1 MDRSFRTTPRSMRVL
16 TLSSSFLRTILL
28 GFFFVALF
36 ELGTEQDKLNCF
48 EFGGWMEI
56 NKGFMFHVVLCEDDK
71 NCKGWLGTTISIIA
85 RTLRSMISSE
95 PIRTFLPTD
104 AFFDK

>member
-1 MDRSFRTTPRSMRVL
+1 
-16 TLSSSFLRTILL
+16 
-28 GFFFVALF
+28 
-36 ELGTEQDKLNCF
+36 
-48 EFGGWMEI
+48 MEI

-104 AFFDK
+104 AFFDKSMQEARKMVMLANEARSNAMQAVTKSN

>member
-28 GFFFVALF
+28 GLFFVALF

-56 NKGFMFHVVLCEDDK
+56 NKGFMLFFAKMTRIV
-71 NCKGWLGTTISIIA
+71 KGGLEQQSQLLREHCA
-85 RTLRSMISSE
+85 R
-95 PIRTFLPTD
+95 
-104 AFFDK
+104 